1 MRLARGAPHRG
12 RRHDRKVEKR
22 DRSSLAGCGAMI
34 VSLGLARR
42 RVVVVGGGGV
52 GTRRSR
58 ALVAEGANVLVVSP
72 SASADIAAM
81 ASRGELEWHQRT
93 VSRADIDDAWFV
105 IATTDNPTVNASVAL
120 WCDEQ
125 RTWCVNS
132 SDAEGTAVRVAAQS
146 THGDVAI
153 GVVSH
158 GAADPRRAVRI
169 RDALGRV
176 IDEGDIDVRHARAR
190 EGRVLLVGSGPG
202 ADDLITVR
210 GMRALAEADVVVTDR
225 LGATMLLDRLSPDV
239 EIIDV
244 GKSPD
249 NHPVPQHEINDVLV
263 DRAKKGLTVVR
274 LKGGDPFV
282 FGRGGEEVHACL
294 EAGVLV
300 EVIPGITSALS
311 VPALAGIPVTQRGV
325 AATVVIA
332 SGHAGPDATVRAALG
347 AGATVVALMAVSKL
361 EDFMVAAREA
371 GAAPDTPVAIIERGS
386 TVRERVI
393 RATICDASRIAD
405 EMAVKPPAV
414 IVIGRVA
421 LDGLLA
427 SEMAATSRP

>member
-1 MRLARGAPHRG
+1 
-12 RRHDRKVEKR
+12 
-22 DRSSLAGCGAMI
+22 MI

-42 RVVVVGGGGV
+42 RMVVVGGGVV

-58 ALVAEGANVLVVSP
+58 ALVTEGADVIVVSP

-81 ASRGELEWHQRT
+81 ATRGELEWHQREI
-93 VSRADIDDAWFV
+93 SRADILDAWLV
-105 IATTDNPTVNASVAL
+105 IAATDNPTVNASVAL
-120 WCDEQ
+120 WCEEQ

-132 SDAEGTAVRVAAQS
+132 SDAEGTPVRVAAQS

-153 GVVSH
+153 GVVSQ
-158 GAADPRRAVRI
+158 GAADPRRVVRI
-169 RDALGRV
+169 RDALSRV
-176 IDEGDIDVRHARAR
+176 IDEGDIDIRHARAR

-249 NHPVPQHEINDVLV
+249 HHPVPQHEINDVLV
-263 DRAKKGLTVVR
+263 DRANKGLTVVR

-282 FGRGGEEVHACL
+282 YGRGGEEVNACL
-294 EAGVLV
+294 SAGVSV
-300 EVIPGITSALS
+300 EVIPGITSAIA
-311 VPALAGIPVTQRGV
+311 VPGLAGIPVTQRGV
-325 AATVVIA
+325 AATVVIT
-332 SGHAGPDATVRAALG
+332 SGHIGPDKATRAAL
-347 AGATVVALMAVSKL
+347 AEGATVVALMAVGTMGK
-361 EDFMVAAREA
+361 FMAAALDA
-371 GAAPDTPVAIIERGS
+371 GADPSTPVAIIERGS
-386 TVRERVI
+386 TPHERVT
-393 RATICDASRIAD
+393 RATISDASRIAD
-405 EMAVKPPAV
+405 ETGVKSPAV
-414 IVIGRVA
+414 IVIGGVA

-427 SEMAATSRP
+427 SKVAATPRP

>member
-1 MRLARGAPHRG
+1 
-12 RRHDRKVEKR
+12 V
-22 DRSSLAGCGAMI
+22 I
-34 VSLGLARR
+34 
-42 RVVVVGGGGV
+42 
-52 GTRRSR
+52 
-58 ALVAEGANVLVVSP
+58 VVSP

-81 ASRGELEWHQRT
+81 ASRVELEWHQGE
-93 VSRADIDDAWFV
+93 VSRADIDDAWLV
-105 IATTDNPTVNASVAL
+105 IAATDNPTVNASVTL
-120 WCDEQ
+120 WCEEQ

-132 SDAEGTAVRVAAQS
+132 SDAEGTPARVAAQS

-153 GVVSH
+153 GVVSQ

-176 IDEGDIDVRHARAR
+176 IDEGDIDIRHARAR

-249 NHPVPQHEINDVLV
+249 HHPVPQHEINDVLV

-282 FGRGGEEVHACL
+282 YGRGGEEVNACL
-294 EAGVLV
+294 SAGVSV
-300 EVIPGITSALS
+300 EVIPGITSAIA
-311 VPALAGIPVTQRGV
+311 VPGLAGIPVTQRGV
-325 AATVVIA
+325 AATVVIT
-332 SGHAGPDATVRAALG
+332 SGHLGPDKATRAAL
-347 AGATVVALMAVSKL
+347 AEGATVVALMAVGTMGK
-361 EDFMVAAREA
+361 FMAAALHA
-371 GAAPDTPVAIIERGS
+371 GADPSTPVAIIERGS
-386 TVRERVI
+386 TPHERVT
-393 RATICDASRIAD
+393 RATISDASRIAD
-405 EMAVKPPAV
+405 ETGVKSPAV
-414 IVIGRVA
+414 IVIGGVA

-427 SEMAATSRP
+427 SKVAATPRP

>member
-1 MRLARGAPHRG
+1 
-12 RRHDRKVEKR
+12 
-22 DRSSLAGCGAMI
+22 MI

-42 RVVVVGGGGV
+42 RMVVVGGGVV

-58 ALVAEGANVLVVSP
+58 ALVAEGADVIVVSP

-81 ASRGELEWHQRT
+81 ATRGELEWHQREI
-93 VSRADIDDAWFV
+93 SRADILDAWLV
-105 IATTDNPTVNASVAL
+105 IAATDNPTVNASVAL
-120 WCDEQ
+120 WCEEQ

-132 SDAEGTAVRVAAQS
+132 SDAEGTPVRVAAQS

-153 GVVSH
+153 GVVSQ
-158 GAADPRRAVRI
+158 GAADPRRVVRI
-169 RDALGRV
+169 RDALSRV
-176 IDEGDIDVRHARAR
+176 IDEGDIDIRHARAR

-249 NHPVPQHEINDVLV
+249 HHPVPQHEINDVLV
-263 DRAKKGLTVVR
+263 DRANKGLTVVR

-282 FGRGGEEVHACL
+282 YGRGGEEVNACL
-294 EAGVLV
+294 SAGVSV
-300 EVIPGITSALS
+300 EVIPGITSAIA
-311 VPALAGIPVTQRGV
+311 VPGLAGIPVTQRGV
-325 AATVVIA
+325 AATVVIT
-332 SGHAGPDATVRAALG
+332 SGHIGPDKATRAAL
-347 AGATVVALMAVSKL
+347 AEGATVVALMAVGTMGK
-361 EDFMVAAREA
+361 FMAAALDA
-371 GAAPDTPVAIIERGS
+371 GADPSTPVAIVERGS
-386 TVRERVI
+386 TPHERVT
-393 RATICDASRIAD
+393 RATISDASRIAD
-405 EMAVKPPAV
+405 ETGVKSPAV
-414 IVIGRVA
+414 IVIGGVA

-427 SEMAATSRP
+427 SKVAATPRP

>member
-1 MRLARGAPHRG
+1 
-12 RRHDRKVEKR
+12 
-22 DRSSLAGCGAMI
+22 MI

-42 RVVVVGGGGV
+42 RMVVVGGGVV

-58 ALVAEGANVLVVSP
+58 ALVAEGADVIVVSP

-81 ASRGELEWHQRT
+81 ATRGELEWHQREI
-93 VSRADIDDAWFV
+93 SRADILDAWLV
-105 IATTDNPTVNASVAL
+105 IAATDNPTVNASVAL
-120 WCDEQ
+120 WCEEQ

-132 SDAEGTAVRVAAQS
+132 SDAEGTPVRVAAQS

-153 GVVSH
+153 GVVSQ
-158 GAADPRRAVRI
+158 GAADPRRVVRI
-169 RDALGRV
+169 RDALSRV
-176 IDEGDIDVRHARAR
+176 IDEGDIDIRHARAR

-249 NHPVPQHEINDVLV
+249 HHPVPQHEINDVLV
-263 DRAKKGLTVVR
+263 DRANKGLTVVR

-282 FGRGGEEVHACL
+282 YGRGGEEVNACL
-294 EAGVLV
+294 SAGVSV
-300 EVIPGITSALS
+300 EVIPGITSAIA
-311 VPALAGIPVTQRGV
+311 VPGLAGIPVTQRGV
-325 AATVVIA
+325 AATVVIT
-332 SGHAGPDATVRAALG
+332 SGHIGPDKATRAAL
-347 AGATVVALMAVSKL
+347 AEGATVVALMAVGTMGK
-361 EDFMVAAREA
+361 FMAAALDA
-371 GAAPDTPVAIIERGS
+371 GADPSTPVAIIERGS
-386 TVRERVI
+386 TPHERVT
-393 RATICDASRIAD
+393 RATISDASRIAD
-405 EMAVKPPAV
+405 ETGVKSPAV
-414 IVIGRVA
+414 IVIGGVA

-427 SEMAATSRP
+427 SKVAATPRP

>member
-1 MRLARGAPHRG
+1 
-12 RRHDRKVEKR
+12 
-22 DRSSLAGCGAMI
+22 MI

-42 RVVVVGGGGV
+42 RMVVVGGGVV

-58 ALVAEGANVLVVSP
+58 ALVAEGADVIVVSP

-81 ASRGELEWHQRT
+81 ATRGELEWHQREI
-93 VSRADIDDAWFV
+93 SRADILDAWLV
-105 IATTDNPTVNASVAL
+105 IAATDNPTVNASVAL
-120 WCDEQ
+120 WCEEQ

-132 SDAEGTAVRVAAQS
+132 SDAEGTPVRVAAQS

-153 GVVSH
+153 GVVSQ
-158 GAADPRRAVRI
+158 GAADPRRVVRI
-169 RDALGRV
+169 RDALSRV
-176 IDEGDIDVRHARAR
+176 IDEGDIDIRHARAR

-249 NHPVPQHEINDVLV
+249 HHPVPPHEINDVLV
-263 DRAKKGLTVVR
+263 DRANKGLTVVR

-282 FGRGGEEVHACL
+282 YGRGGEEVNACL
-294 EAGVLV
+294 SAGVSV
-300 EVIPGITSALS
+300 EVIPGITSAIA
-311 VPALAGIPVTQRGV
+311 VPGLAGIPVTQRGV
-325 AATVVIA
+325 AATVVIT
-332 SGHAGPDATVRAALG
+332 SGHIGPDKATRAAL
-347 AGATVVALMAVSKL
+347 AEGATVVALMAVGTMGK
-361 EDFMVAAREA
+361 FMAAALDA
-371 GAAPDTPVAIIERGS
+371 GADPSTPVAIIERGS
-386 TVRERVI
+386 TPHERVT
-393 RATICDASRIAD
+393 RATISDASRIAD
-405 EMAVKPPAV
+405 ETGVKSPAV
-414 IVIGRVA
+414 IVIGGVA

-427 SEMAATSRP
+427 SKVAATPRP